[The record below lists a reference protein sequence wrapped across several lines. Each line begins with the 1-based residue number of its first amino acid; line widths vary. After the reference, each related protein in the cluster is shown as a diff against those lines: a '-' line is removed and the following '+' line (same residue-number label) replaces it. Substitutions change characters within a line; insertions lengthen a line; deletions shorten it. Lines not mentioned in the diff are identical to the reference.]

1 MVVKISRGAVRADEV
16 SSLKA
21 WLSNEWYPLIKKQEG
36 STGFCAALRE
46 SGEFVVITHW
56 RDKAAME
63 SWNDNGAHKDI
74 VKNLL
79 PLLAVEISPEVYEEL
94 SF

>member
-1 MVVKISRGAVRADEV
+1 MVVKISRAAVRVDELNN
-16 SSLKA
+16 LKL
-21 WLSNEWYPLIKKQEG
+21 WLLKEWYPLIEKQEG
-36 STGFCAALRE
+36 SSGVSAAFRE

-63 SWNDNGAHKDI
+63 SWNNNGAHKDI

-79 PLLAVEISPEVYEEL
+79 PLLSVEISAEVYEEV